1 MLKLFF
7 DRLQAADIEHP
18 PTLNPKIE
26 DDRGQ
31 LRIAYQN
38 YLNTRRGIAAIEGQ
52 FRAYNNLDL
61 LLPRDVFGPN
71 PGPAQA
77 QA

>member
-7 DRLQAADIEHP
+7 ERLQAVDIEHP

-31 LRIAYQN
+31 LRIANQK
-38 YLNTRRGIAAIEGQ
+38 YLNTRRGITAIEGQ
-52 FRAYNNLDL
+52 FRAYNNLEL
-61 LLPRDVFGPN
+61 LLHCDVF
-71 PGPAQA
+71 
-77 QA
+77 